1 MTSKEVRHECNKTW
15 LKNQAKVRNLVMLIM
30 ALEFSPVR
38 LRALTLSP
46 RSTYV
51 GVCLPIGCVRVV
63 SLGSQGCLKVL
74 SGENGLLWEQPH

>member
-1 MTSKEVRHECNKTW
+1 
-15 LKNQAKVRNLVMLIM
+15 MLIM
-30 ALEFSPVR
+30 ALELSPVR

-74 SGENGLLWEQPH
+74 SGENGFLWEQPHQLLLPRHWMSLNINYV